1 MAICSQLREKRMDLR
16 SPYGIVYGPHE
27 SLRLGLSLGVDLT
40 PMTCTFDCVYC
51 ERGRT
56 LVKIRNPSEFRSE
69 VSEED
74 FLEALQGGLKRTG
87 RRDLKSITFSGTGE
101 PTLEPRLGGFIQTA
115 KRVSSLPVKV
125 ITNASLL
132 TRAEVRR
139 RLLKADEVIAKMNA
153 TSNSVFWSMHEPA
166 DQNLTSGKIAEGI
179 SRLID
184 EKGTSVTVEVL
195 FITGPPSGLNT
206 NDTKEET
213 RGIAKILREIQPG
226 NVQIHTIRRSPAR
239 PMVKPVSR
247 DFLLWAMREFRKEL
261 GRERVQ
267 AFF

>member
-1 MAICSQLREKRMDLR
+1 MELR

-27 SLRLGLSLGVDLT
+27 SMRLGLSLGVDLT

-56 LVKIRNPSEFRSE
+56 LVKIKDPSEFSSK

-74 FLEALQGGLKRTG
+74 FLEALHGGLMRTG

-101 PTLEPRLGGFIQTA
+101 PTLEHRLGEFIQTA
-115 KRVSSLPVKV
+115 KRESSLPVKV
-125 ITNASLL
+125 ITNSSLL
-132 TRAEVRR
+132 TQAEVRT

-153 TSNSVFWSMHEPA
+153 ASNNVFWSMHEPA
-166 DQNLTSGKIAEGI
+166 DQDLTSRKIVEGI

-184 EKGTSVTVEVL
+184 EKGTGVTVEVL
-195 FITGPPSGLNT
+195 FITSYPSGLNT
-206 NDTKEET
+206 NDTKEEA
-213 RGIAKILREIQPG
+213 RKIAKTLGEIQPG
-226 NVQIHTIRRSPAR
+226 KVQIHTVRRSPAR

-247 DFLLWAMREFRKEL
+247 DFLLWAVREFRKEL
-261 GRERVQ
+261 GGERVQ
-267 AFF
+267 VFF